1 MRIKEEMIQSK
12 IEYIQNNLNVNIHK
26 KENLL
31 IFNNNIILEFK
42 NKTEVINFLYNI
54 IKLYKNN
61 IVDGVKW
68 ILIII

>member
-1 MRIKEEMIQSK
+1 MIQSK
-12 IEYIQNNLNVNIHK
+12 IEYIKNHLNVNIYK

-42 NKTEVINFLYNI
+42 NKTEVMSFLYNI

-61 IVDGVKW
+61 LISGVVKNEN
-68 ILIII
+68 

>member
-42 NKTEVINFLYNI
+42 NKTEIINFLYNI

-61 IVDGVKW
+61 LISGVVKNEN
-68 ILIII
+68 

>member
-42 NKTEVINFLYNI
+42 NKTEVMNFLYNI

-61 IVDGVKW
+61 LISGVVKNEN
-68 ILIII
+68 

>member
-1 MRIKEEMIQSK
+1 MRIKEEMIQLK
-12 IEYIQNNLNVNIHK
+12 IEYIKNNLNINIHK

-42 NKTEVINFLYNI
+42 NKTEVMNFLYNI

-61 IVDGVKW
+61 LISGVVKNEN
-68 ILIII
+68 

>member
-1 MRIKEEMIQSK
+1 MMQSK
-12 IEYIQNNLNVNIHK
+12 IEYIKNYLNINIHK

-42 NKTEVINFLYNI
+42 NKTEVMNFLYNI

-61 IVDGVKW
+61 LISGVVKNAN
-68 ILIII
+68 

>member
-1 MRIKEEMIQSK
+1 MRIKEEMMQSK
-12 IEYIQNNLNVNIHK
+12 IEYIKNNLNVNIHK

-42 NKTEVINFLYNI
+42 NKTEVMNFLYNI

-61 IVDGVKW
+61 LISGVVKK
-68 ILIII
+68 

>member
-1 MRIKEEMIQSK
+1 MRIKEEMMQSK
-12 IEYIQNNLNVNIHK
+12 IEYIKNHLNVNIYK

-42 NKTEVINFLYNI
+42 NKTEIMNFLYNI

-61 IVDGVKW
+61 LISGVVKNEN
-68 ILIII
+68 

>member
-42 NKTEVINFLYNI
+42 NKTEIMNFLYNI

-61 IVDGVKW
+61 LISGVVKNEN
-68 ILIII
+68 

>member
-31 IFNNNIILEFK
+31 IFDNNIILEFK
-42 NKTEVINFLYNI
+42 NKTEIMNFLYNI

-61 IVDGVKW
+61 LISGVVKNEN
-68 ILIII
+68 